1 MNNEIQSQIIILIV
15 VILIK
20 HFEFEETLI
29 ASFSTEQEE
38 EEEEEDSNTLLLS
51 LLNQE
56 QLNREEAIDLRRLSR
71 SISQYWFNEICLNMP
86 DFEFK
91 RHFRLTRFTFEWLC
105 CEIIPLL
112 RRNSNEPGIIGLA
125 WEQKI
130 GAFLLLESVLDLLE
144 KGLEWVNQLL
154 VMH

>member
-29 ASFSTEQEE
+29 ASYLTEQEE
-38 EEEEEDSNTLLLS
+38 EEEENSNSLLLS
-51 LLNQE
+51 LLNLK
-56 QLNREEAIDLRRLSR
+56 QLNREETINLRRLSR

-91 RHFRLTRFTFEWLC
+91 RHFRLTRSTFEWLC

-112 RRNSNEPGIIGLA
+112 RREITGSSMVGLA
-125 WEQKI
+125 
-130 GAFLLLESVLDLLE
+130 
-144 KGLEWVNQLL
+144 
-154 VMH
+154 

>member
-29 ASFSTEQEE
+29 ASYLTEQEE
-38 EEEEEDSNTLLLS
+38 EEEYSNSLLLS
-51 LLNQE
+51 LLNIK
-56 QLNREEAIDLRRLSR
+56 QLNREKTINLRRLSR

-91 RHFRLTRFTFEWLC
+91 RHFRLTRSTFEWLC

-112 RRNSNEPGIIGLA
+112 RRNSNESDIIRLA

-130 GAFLLLESVLDLLE
+130 SASL
-144 KGLEWVNQLL
+144 
-154 VMH
+154 